1 MTLCKTD
8 IERSFTRAA
17 GTYDASVQF
26 QKQCAEEF
34 CEWLAEHIVRCPE
47 TILEAG
53 CGTGLLTERLHAR
66 FPSARLL
73 ATDLSSGMVRFCA
86 ERFAGTPVQ
95 FQVHDFDQ
103 PFPITG
109 IDLAAASLSLQWS
122 RDLRTAFENIS
133 EALRPDGEFFAAIPL
148 DTSLA
153 GLRGLF
159 RQAGTPFRGPV
170 LPSRSFI
177 EHSLDGLFRDLSCEI
192 RHYTET
198 YPDFRTLLRSMSRNG
213 TSGGNTGT
221 PIPVLKELIR
231 NHRTPC
237 SAEYE
242 VVFLKGVRA

>member
-17 GTYDASVQF
+17 GTYDTSVQF

-34 CEWLAEHIVRCPE
+34 CEWLAEHSSRLPE

-73 ATDLSSGMVRFCA
+73 ATDLSSGMVRFCT
-86 ERFAGTPVQ
+86 ERFAGTPVR
-95 FQVHDFDQ
+95 FRIHDFDQ
-103 PFPITG
+103 PFPVTG
-109 IDLAAASLSLQWS
+109 TDLAAASLSLQWS
-122 RDLRTAFENIS
+122 RNLRTAFENIS
-133 EALRPDGEFFAAIPL
+133 AALHPDGEFFAAIPL

-159 RQAGTPFRGPV
+159 QQAGALFRGPL
-170 LPSRSFI
+170 LPSASLISR
-177 EHSLDGLFRDLSCEI
+177 SLDGLFRDLFRET
-192 RHYTET
+192 RHYEEK
-198 YPDFRTLLRSMSRNG
+198 YPDLRALLRSMSRNG

-221 PIPVLKELIR
+221 PLPVLKELIR
-231 NHRTPC
+231 NHRAPC

-242 VVFLKGVRA
+242 VMFLKGVRA